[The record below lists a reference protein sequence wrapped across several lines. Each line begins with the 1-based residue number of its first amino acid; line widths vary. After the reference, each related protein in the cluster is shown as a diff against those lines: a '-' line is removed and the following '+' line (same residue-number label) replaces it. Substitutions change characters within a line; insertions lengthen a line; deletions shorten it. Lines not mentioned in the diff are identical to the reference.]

1 MIIREILV
9 EPQAIAWLP
18 WAVSYFF
25 FIGLAC
31 SSVLTAFFFH
41 FIKNSRLELL
51 ALSLAFSCAIVA
63 PIALTADLHQ
73 PGRIMNFYLNPTIWS
88 WMYWGAWFLPFFV
101 LSVAGYFL
109 CSLRTSVPMQSIPKY
124 FHWLYWGKFNTDL
137 IKVFFVWL
145 SLIMTILI
153 LMYTTM
159 EVFTVQARPLWN
171 HTWLLPLLVFSV
183 LPVSLLFCHYFIPQ
197 VYALRYFT
205 IASLLGLIV
214 SILGIYLF
222 SEQTAIHL
230 MKLWQ
235 ISYSPM
241 LLLIGIF
248 VLFILLLLPHSTF
261 LRLLRILTALCI
273 TWLTRW
279 ILLIEVQQIAKY
291 NALVNPYQL
300 SWNVDGLIGMIA
312 VFSLWSLVGIILW
325 QLLSHT
331 LSQSNLGRKDHE

>member
-31 SSVLTAFFFH
+31 ASVLTAFFFH
-41 FIKNSRLELL
+41 LVKNSRLELI

-109 CSLRTSVPMQSIPKY
+109 SSLRTSVPVQSIPKY
-124 FHWLYWGKFNTDL
+124 FHWLYWGKFNARL
-137 IKVFFVWL
+137 AKIFFVWF
-145 SLIMTILI
+145 SLIMTALI

-159 EVFTVQARPLWN
+159 EVFTVQARPLW
-171 HTWLLPLLVFSV
+171 HQPWLLPLLIFSA
-183 LPVSLLFCHYFIPQ
+183 LPVSLLFCHYFMPQ
-197 VYALRYFT
+197 FNALRYFT
-205 IASLLGLIV
+205 MASLLGVIG
-214 SILGIYLF
+214 SIGGIYLF
-222 SEQTAIHL
+222 SEQTAMQLI
-230 MKLWQ
+230 KLWQ
-235 ISYSPM
+235 ISYSPT
-241 LLLIGIF
+241 LLLFGITLLF
-248 VLFILLLLPHSTF
+248 VLLLLPNSTLINLF
-261 LRLLRILTALCI
+261 RILTALCV

-291 NALVNPYQL
+291 NALVNPYHL
-300 SWNVDGLIGMIA
+300 SWSIDGLIGIIA
-312 VFSLWSLVGIILW
+312 VFSLWLLVGIVLW

-331 LSQSNLGRKDHE
+331 LLQLNWGRKDHE